1 MSVSTA
7 WFRRVELGAQNLG
20 TAGTRRMFQA
30 CLRLFLLKIMCEL
43 TVLGL
48 VGGLGVQL
56 LLRARFV
63 LYSYVLVER
72 LLIGALSFKC
82 FVLLVSGVGSTSF
95 RRILL
100 NQSG

>member
-1 MSVSTA
+1 
-7 WFRRVELGAQNLG
+7 
-20 TAGTRRMFQA
+20 
-30 CLRLFLLKIMCEL
+30 MCEL